1 MNKGWK
7 EAFTALAYAVIIGI
21 AIALIG
27 SISGCTGAR
36 VLLDYEHH
44 SSAQDYHDLNES
56 NHVGVVVAVPLRFHV
71 EQCSRYCPEM
81 EVGLHWEP
89 RDPVF
94 GRNPVGTI
102 RIRQPLFVF
111 D

>member
-7 EAFTALAYAVIIGI
+7 ESFTALAYAVIIGI
-21 AIALIG
+21 AIAFLV
-27 SISGCTGAR
+27 SISGCTGTRILA
-36 VLLDYEHH
+36 DYEHH
-44 SSAQDYHDLNES
+44 SSAQDFIDRAES
-56 NHVGVVVAVPLRFHV
+56 NHFGFVVSMPLRFDV
-71 EQCSRYCPEM
+71 TDCSRYCPEM

-102 RIRQPLFVF
+102 RIRQPLYVF